1 MKAKDMMFD
10 FVETLF
16 LILLITFI
24 VFYFIVGNRLGLA
37 EDIIKTVIP
46 FAIFGILFLS
56 KLKYSRHELRRLD
69 RESTAEEA
77 VIYPTAILVKWNIR
91 VIIIISFIILLIP
104 FFNKTLSIIDALQA
118 FVFGGPMYVWHR
130 YLFFSKGSKSP
141 DKAIS
146 RAQMNK
152 DEMLI
157 FSLPII
163 VLLPPLLA
171 RDLNTLDII
180 QALAAIG
187 LMFSWRKYFY
197 YKLS

>member
-1 MKAKDMMFD
+1 MKAKDMIFD
-10 FVETLF
+10 FLETLF
-16 LILLITFI
+16 LIVLISFI
-24 VFYFIVGNRLGLA
+24 VFYFIVGDRLGLA
-37 EDIIKTVIP
+37 EDIIKIVLP

-56 KLKYSRHELRRLD
+56 KLKYSRHELKRLN
-69 RESTAEEA
+69 RENTAEEA
-77 VIYPTAILVKWNIR
+77 VIYPTAALVKWDAR
-91 VIIIISFIILLIP
+91 VIIIISLIILLIP
-104 FFNKTLSIIDALQA
+104 FFNKTLSIIDALQV
-118 FVFGGPMYVWHR
+118 FLFGGIMYVWHR
-130 YLFFSKGSKSP
+130 HLFFSKGSKIP

-163 VLLPPLLA
+163 VLIPCLLA

-180 QALAAIG
+180 QALVAVAF
-187 LMFSWRKYFY
+187 MFAWRKYFY